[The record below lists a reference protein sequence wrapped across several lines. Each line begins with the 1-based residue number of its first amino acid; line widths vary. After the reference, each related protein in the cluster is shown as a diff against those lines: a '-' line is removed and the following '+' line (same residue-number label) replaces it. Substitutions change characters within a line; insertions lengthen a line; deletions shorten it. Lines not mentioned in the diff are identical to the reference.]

1 MISEFVRE
9 DFVSSSQFESRCL
22 PGRAWRAE
30 VVEVVANL
38 EKDEDVVLGVS
49 ALTTLNCASDWD
61 RPMLVAARMKMWRR

>member
-22 PGRAWRAE
+22 PGRALRA
-30 VVEVVANL
+30 VEVEVDANL
-38 EKDEDVVLGVS
+38 EKDEDV
-49 ALTTLNCASDWD
+49 ATLNCASDWD